1 MFRVRRFGLVCAAAL
16 LTGSV
21 SFVARAEQIDS
32 PRYQAWSKFK
42 VGSSHTLSGQ
52 MNAGAMQI
60 QTEMT
65 EKLVEVTD
73 DHVTVETTTTT
84 NVMGQNHTSPPRQRT
99 IPAKEDIKDAKQVGT
114 EDVQAMGKT
123 FSCKVWELT
132 DIGAPPAGRP
142 GPVGGNANGNER
154 HASGKIWA
162 SSDVPG
168 GVVKMEFQGHS
179 GPPGQGSDITMTYLL
194 KSYEVK

>member
-16 LTGSV
+16 LTGGV

-32 PRYQAWSKFK
+32 PRYQAWAKFK
-42 VGSSHTLSGQ
+42 VGSSHTLSGE
-52 MNAGAMQI
+52 MNAGGMQI

-73 DHVTVETTTTT
+73 DHVAVETTTTT
-84 NVMGQNHTSPPRQRT
+84 NVMGQSHTSPPRQRT
-99 IPAKEDIKDAKQVGT
+99 IPAKEDIKDAKEVGT

-123 FSCKVWELT
+123 FSCKVWELA
-132 DIGAPPAGRP
+132 DVGAPPAGRP
-142 GPVGGNANGNER
+142 GPGGPSPDNQRKSSA
-154 HASGKIWA
+154 KIWA
-162 SSDVPG
+162 SPDVPG
-168 GVVKMEFQGHS
+168 GMVKMEFQSHS
-179 GPPGQGSDITMTYLL
+179 GAPGQGPDMNMTYLL